1 VRPALATGFLPG
13 KQPVRG
19 NQFPDSNGK
28 TIQKNMLRKLCSR
41 RTGNQRK
48 SGQSAQNSG
57 NQRNAA
63 AIGAKQR
70 QSAQRRG
77 NQHKAAA
84 IRRQHRAKR

>member
-48 SGQSAQNSG
+48 SGQSAQNTG

-63 AIGAKQR
+63 AIGATQR
-70 QSAQRRG
+70 QSAQSCG
-77 NQHKAAA
+77 NQKTACSKTMKT
-84 IRRQHRAKR
+84 R